1 MYIVYVIVRAAYGVL
16 FTCCFCQKPERAR
29 HEQVRAFDTNNS
41 VRSTFYV
48 VSSLLQIRR
57 EFSLKWFSE
66 RKLETK
72 THYFNSNGKYRST
85 SCKELK
91 CGTEFHLQELVY
103 CSMRDWTRFCWGHR
117 IRCGFF
123 FFTLESVD

>member
-16 FTCCFCQKPERAR
+16 FTCFCQKPERAR

-41 VRSTFYV
+41 VQSTFYV

-66 RKLETK
+66 RKLETVLIAMENIAVHV
-72 THYFNSNGKYRST
+72 HY
-85 SCKELK
+85 KEIK
-91 CGTEFHLQELVY
+91 C
-103 CSMRDWTRFCWGHR
+103 
-117 IRCGFF
+117 
-123 FFTLESVD
+123 